1 MINIKL
7 QQLLPAQIS
16 DEAAFQLVLF
26 FKDLAT
32 TLEANYFDK
41 MLHHTSITN
50 LEQIRQKKTTL
61 RFKIKKLAHS

>member
-41 MLHHTSITN
+41 MLLHTSSYEYN
-50 LEQIRQKKTTL
+50 QSRANQIEENDTP
-61 RFKIKKLAHS
+61 F

>member
-26 FKDLAT
+26 LKDLAT

-41 MLHHTSITN
+41 MLHHASSYEYNQSRANQTEENDTP
-50 LEQIRQKKTTL
+50 
-61 RFKIKKLAHS
+61 F

>member
-41 MLHHTSITN
+41 MLHHASSYEYN
-50 LEQIRQKKTTL
+50 
-61 RFKIKKLAHS
+61 

>member
-41 MLHHTSITN
+41 MLHHTSSYEYNQSRANQTEEN
-50 LEQIRQKKTTL
+50 DTP
-61 RFKIKKLAHS
+61 F

>member
-26 FKDLAT
+26 FKDLSLT
-32 TLEANYFDK
+32 
-41 MLHHTSITN
+41 
-50 LEQIRQKKTTL
+50 KT
-61 RFKIKKLAHS
+61 R

>member
-41 MLHHTSITN
+41 MLHHAVTSQEI
-50 LEQIRQKKTTL
+50 
-61 RFKIKKLAHS
+61 